1 MYSGDVPLAIHL
13 KSFFKLNKKFGG
25 KDRKQ
30 ISHLSYCY
38 YRTGNLFKTATTED
52 RIVKSLFLCS
62 NESNAILEQL
72 NTEYNA
78 VAKNSL
84 QEKLTLLNVPDDI
97 AKIFPLAAQL
107 SDGLDGEAFI
117 ANQLQQP
124 FLFIR
129 MRPQYLSKILLK
141 LKTIAVEYKII
152 DPYTIQLPNSFKV
165 EEHFEVNKEVIIQ
178 DYSSQIVFND
188 LLLHINTKNYYKVW
202 DACAASGGKSIL
214 IHDLL
219 NRKLDLFVTDI
230 RTTILNNLEERF
242 KTALIK
248 NYKIA
253 EVNLSKKG
261 LGTQDK
267 FDIVICDAPC
277 SGSGTWSRTP
287 EQLATFRTKQ
297 LEEYSTLQKSIAL
310 HIIPQIQMN
319 GYLVYITCSVFAQEN
334 ERVVEHILSKS
345 SLQLLSA
352 TIIKGYLYQA
362 DSMFVAVF
370 KNGEM
375 QM

>member
-30 ISHLSYCY
+30 ISHLSYCF
-38 YRTGNLFKTATTED
+38 YRTGNLFKTATVED
-52 RIVKSLFLCS
+52 RIIKSLFLCS
-62 NESNAILEQL
+62 NTPNALLEQL
-72 NTEYNA
+72 NTGYNA
-78 VAKNSL
+78 AAAD
-84 QEKLTLLNVPDDI
+84 TLSKKMELLGVGDDI

-129 MRPQYLSKILLK
+129 MRPAYLSNVLLK
-141 LKTIAVEYKII
+141 LKTIEVDYKII

-165 EEHFEVNKEVIIQ
+165 EAHFEINKEVVIQ
-178 DYSSQIVFND
+178 DYSSQVVFND
-188 LLLHINTKNYYKVW
+188 LLPHINTKNYYKVW

-219 NRKLDLFVTDI
+219 HRKLDLFVTDI

-261 LGTQDK
+261 LGTNDK

-297 LEEYSTLQKSIAL
+297 LEEYSSLQKSITTHL
-310 HIIPQIQMN
+310 IPQIQMN
-319 GYLVYITCSVFAQEN
+319 GFLVYITCSVFAQEN

-352 TIIKGYLYQA
+352 SIIKGYLHHA

-370 KNGEM
+370 KNGTIE
-375 QM
+375 